1 MVFQK
6 VAIWL
11 LNSIFS
17 TPIAPKLLL
26 FTFIKQ
32 HFGFGGTNIHSE
44 ILLLCLVFVNFDKKI
59 LPQPGAIWEGGRV
72 CPKKFETIG
81 NRISHG
87 HSWGGR
93 SHRRHTKR
101 ALFLCALLS
110 IAKDA
115 IYTFDKTQT
124 YSLWA
129 RPQTENGQLL
139 TGSLLPFCVYQK
151 WRLGCN
157 KNSETTFQYK
167 LAPLTPQKDT
177 LGSRIR
183 PQKTSKLFPHHFYC

>member
-1 MVFQK
+1 M
-6 VAIWL
+6 
-11 LNSIFS
+11 

-32 HFGFGGTNIHSE
+32 HFGFGGINIQSE
-44 ILLLCLVFVNFDKKI
+44 ILLLCLVFMNFDKKI

-72 CPKKFETIG
+72 RAKKCVENKQNNIPWPFM
-81 NRISHG
+81 
-87 HSWGGR
+87 GGR
-93 SHRRHTKR
+93 SHRRPTKR
-101 ALFLCALLS
+101 ALFLCALSS

-139 TGSLLPFCVYQK
+139 TGSLLPFCGYQK
-151 WRLGCN
+151 WHLGCN
-157 KNSETTFQYK
+157 DAQSLLGK
-167 LAPLTPQKDT
+167 LI
-177 LGSRIR
+177 G
-183 PQKTSKLFPHHFYC
+183 H